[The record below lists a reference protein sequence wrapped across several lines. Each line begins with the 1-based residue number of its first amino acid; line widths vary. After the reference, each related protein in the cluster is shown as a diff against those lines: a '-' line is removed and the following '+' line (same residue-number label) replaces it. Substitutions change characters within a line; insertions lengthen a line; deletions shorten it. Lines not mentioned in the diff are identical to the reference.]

1 MIMNKIFLTVLAI
14 VSLYFNSF
22 SEIPTISTIDDSQ
35 SNIVMKVGSEQVFL
49 NDFTAI
55 LNKNNNNK
63 EITREYLDEYAN
75 LFVDFKRKVLYAEEM
90 KLDTSASFIKELAG
104 YRKQLARP
112 YLTDKAAE
120 EDLIIEAYDRLKYE
134 LNVSHILITIDSENP
149 DDTLVAFNKINA
161 LRSQVLS
168 GEDFGK
174 VAQLNSDDPSAKS
187 NKGNLGYFTA
197 FRMLYDFENKAYN
210 TEVGKVSTSF
220 KTQYGYHI
228 LKVND
233 KRLNRGEVK
242 VSHIMLE
249 EREDATPQEI
259 EANKMQ
265 IKELK
270 EAFESGTSFDEMVK
284 FSDDKESKKKNGELP
299 WFSSG
304 RMVPEFEEMAFSLKE
319 VGEISEPVK
328 TSYGWHFIKLI
339 DTKPIKTFEESKAE
353 IQQKI
358 KRDSRS
364 SKGRTALIK
373 RIKEEYGFKQHNS
386 DRKYNDFYTA
396 PLNQID
402 MSKVTITSAL
412 KPFYNI
418 DLNNWKRSEFK
429 SANKTLFTLANTA
442 YTQKDFADYLAT
454 LKFFQKVDD
463 VRAEIN
469 KRYSQW
475 VNQTCVDY
483 EDSRLE
489 EKYPEFKA
497 IMDEYHDGIMLFDL
511 MDMKVWSKAVED
523 TVGLQSYYELTK
535 ENYNW
540 GESVEVDLFTCANQD
555 VANRLRTM
563 LNNRY
568 SSRALTQ
575 KELELVNFGK
585 GGVYLS
591 NEKISLI
598 LNLENP
604 NNLRISK
611 KVFSKGESDAIDK
624 KWKPGLTADEIQSDN
639 SVKIY
644 NLIDFKNGKQKS
656 FEEARGL
663 VITDYQNFL
672 ESVWMKELE
681 KKYPAEIYYD
691 VLYSIL
697 KK

>member
-1 MIMNKIFLTVLAI
+1 MNKLFLTVLAI
-14 VSLYFNSF
+14 GSLCFTSF
-22 SEIPTISTIDDSQ
+22 SEIPTNSTIDDSE
-35 SNIVMKVGSEQVFL
+35 SKIVMKVGSEQVLL

-55 LNKNNNNK
+55 LNKNNNDK
-63 EITREYLDEYAN
+63 EITRSYLEEYAN

-120 EDLIIEAYDRLKYE
+120 EDLITEAYERLKYE
-134 LNVSHILITIDSENP
+134 LNVSHILITFNSENTN
-149 DDTLVAFNKINA
+149 DTMAAFNKINA
-161 LRSQVLS
+161 LRIQVIN

-174 VAQLNSDDPSAKS
+174 IAQINSDDSSAKS

-197 FRMLYDFENKAYN
+197 FRMLYAFENRAYN
-210 TEVGKVSTSF
+210 TEVGEVSEPF
-220 KTQYGYHI
+220 KTQFGYHI

-249 EREDATPQEI
+249 EREDATLQEI

-270 EAFESGTSFDEMVK
+270 EAFEAGTSFDEMVK

-304 RMVPEFEEMAFSLKE
+304 QMVPEFENMAFSLKE
-319 VGEISEPVK
+319 AGEISEPVK

-373 RIKEEYGFKQHNS
+373 RVKEEYGFKQHNS
-386 DRKYNDFYTA
+386 GKKYNDFYNSH
-396 PLNQID
+396 LNHID

-412 KPFYNI
+412 NPFYNI
-418 DLNNWKRSEFK
+418 NLNNWKRSEFNT
-429 SANKTLFTLANTA
+429 ANKTLFTLANTP
-442 YTQKDFADYLAT
+442 YTQEDFADYLAT

-469 KRYSQW
+469 KRYLDW
-475 VNQTCVDY
+475 VNQSCVDY
-483 EDSRLE
+483 EDSKLE
-489 EKYPEFKA
+489 EKYQEFKA

-511 MDMKVWSKAVED
+511 MDTKVWSKAVED
-523 TVGLQSYYELTK
+523 TAGLHSYYELTK

-540 GESVEVDLFTCANQD
+540 GESVEVELFTCANQEI
-555 VANRLRTM
+555 ANRLRSL

-568 SSRALTQ
+568 SSSLLTQ
-575 KELELVNFGK
+575 KELELLDFGK

-591 NEKISLI
+591 NETISLI
-598 LNLENP
+598 LNLGNP
-604 NNLRISK
+604 DNLSITK
-611 KVFSKGESDAIDK
+611 KVFSKGEKDAIDK
-624 KWKPGLTADEIQSDN
+624 KWKIGLTSDEIQSDN

-672 ESVWMKELE
+672 ESVWMKELA